1 MPSIVA
7 SERVRLCAGNNADLC
22 QAIFKAHGLSDLRSD
37 FVWSSD
43 RQAPPYYPNVAT
55 LDADAITVQLA
66 EIARLT
72 SVLATSFSVKDG
84 FCRLD
89 LQPLGFSQL
98 FEASWIWTD
107 LSHPT
112 TTPSGWE
119 RVEDAA
125 SLEMWEFAWADR
137 ASPSNGRV
145 FPAAVLTDPAIAI
158 LGRRTTDGFAAG
170 CIANRSEL
178 VTGLSNVFATD
189 GSPTYQDAVRAAANA
204 FAGCRALVAYDR
216 DAGLDEALACGFQA
230 TGPLR
235 VWIRDSQD
243 KEE

>member
-1 MPSIVA
+1 MSSVA
-7 SERVRLCAGNNADLC
+7 SKRVRLCAGNNVDLC
-22 QAIFKAHGLSDLRSD
+22 QAIFKAHGLSDRRSD
-37 FVWSSD
+37 SYWSSD
-43 RQAPPYYPNVAT
+43 GQAPPYYPNAAT
-55 LDADAITVQLA
+55 LDPDAGAVQLA

-98 FEASWIWTD
+98 FEASWTWMD
-107 LSHPT
+107 LSHPV

-125 SLEMWEFAWADR
+125 SLEMWEFAWADH
-137 ASPSNGRV
+137 ASPSNCRV
-145 FPAAVLTDPAIAI
+145 FPAAVLADPAIAV
-158 LGRRTTDGFAAG
+158 LGRRTTNGFTAG
-170 CIANRSEL
+170 CIANRSER
-178 VTGLSNVFATD
+178 VTGVSNVFATD
-189 GSPTYQDAVRAAANA
+189 GSPIYRNAVRAAANA
-204 FAGCRALVAYDR
+204 FAGSRALVGYD
-216 DAGLDEALACGFQA
+216 AGEGLDEALACGFEA

-243 KEE
+243 EEE